1 MPDRR
6 PRRGW
11 WWLAPL
17 ALAGGGLLGWWIAA
31 PRGGESAATARP
43 GATALAAAAP
53 TTAQVA
59 STAPYSESGAQAR
72 QAQFALWQQRL
83 ERSQHVLDTYRAST
97 RYPHGSRPASE
108 QPDQMRPNDPVVED
122 HALGEPGKASAE
134 GSLKLRTMQERI
146 YVQGNERVRFSVAVV
161 DGEGRTQPLRV
172 LNAAVREFTPPA
184 MASLYPVLPVAFNDE
199 GSAGDAVAGDGEFT
213 TTLQPAAQGYAGLAG
228 QLRLEV
234 FLDAGGRR
242 GQTYFDLYVT
252 PEPPALWAGAVRDAV
267 EAGSL
272 VFVLPAEVREPGRY
286 VVSGR
291 IDDAG
296 GRPIALLTFNDELP
310 AGAAQVALQLHG
322 RLLHDVQPAFP
333 LTLRDVEGFRLREQG
348 HPDRALLPRRVGTVF
363 VSGHHTLAAFS
374 SAEWASEERS
384 RYLAELSR
392 DVDEA
397 RAKVEQYRP

>member
-11 WWLAPL
+11 LAPIGLLL
-17 ALAGGGLLGWWIAA
+17 AAGLGWWFITPRSGGETGASAA
-31 PRGGESAATARP
+31 PSSTAVAAGPVSTA
-43 GATALAAAAP
+43 GA
-53 TTAQVA
+53 
-59 STAPYSESGAQAR
+59 SSAPYSAAGAQAR
-72 QAQFALWQQRL
+72 QAQWALWQQRL
-83 ERSQHVLDTYRAST
+83 ERSQHVLDNYRAST
-97 RYPHGSRPASE
+97 RYPHGSRPAAE
-108 QPDQMRPNDPVVED
+108 QSDQMRPNDPVVED
-122 HALGEPGKASAE
+122 HALGEPGKPPVE
-134 GSLKLRTMQERI
+134 GLKLRTVQERI
-146 YVQGNERVRFSVAVV
+146 YAQGSERVRFSVAVV

-172 LNAAVREFTPPA
+172 LNAAVHEVTPPTV
-184 MASLYPVLPVAFNDE
+184 ASLYPVLPVAFNDD
-199 GSAGDAVAGDGEFT
+199 GTAGDTTAGDGVHT
-213 TTLQPAAQGYAGLAG
+213 TQLQPAAQGYAGLAG

-234 FLDAGGRR
+234 FLDVAGRR

-291 IDDAG
+291 VDDAS

-322 RLLHDVQPAFP
+322 RLLHDLQPAFP

-348 HPDRALLPRRVGTVF
+348 HPDRALLPRRVGAVH
-363 VSGHHTLAAFS
+363 VSGAHTLAAFS
-374 SAEWASEERS
+374 NAEWASEERS
-384 RYLAELSR
+384 RYLTELTR